1 MRSTPL
7 YSPRRVPPRPQLR
20 RRGPVLDEDGDVVHQ
35 PAQGF
40 GDLVEGVADQPLEIF
55 RAHFH
60 QHSLAQFD
68 RHSLANRPRA
78 PLGGQT

>member
-7 YSPRRVPPRPQLR
+7 YSPRRVPPPAQLR

-35 PAQGF
+35 PPQGF
-40 GDLVEGVADQPLEIF
+40 GDLVQGIADQPLEIF

-60 QHSLAQFD
+60 
-68 RHSLANRPRA
+68 RHSLANYRRRA
-78 PLGGQT
+78 LLGGQT